1 MEQRPARRASVSVVV
16 TAPAA
21 ARRTCSVRGAPALPV
36 RCTCEAALAGGGD
49 GGGGGDFALC
59 DCWPGGTP
67 PFFEPALRF
76 WGAFAAYTV
85 AVRPLLMRRAS
96 DGAQTCCAQVKAII
110 SKLPQAVCTA
120 SGRAEPPARYVW
132 KPCKKALER
141 AERLF
146 YRTSYVVRVPRC
158 IPTAHSQCVPQ
169 CSRHDTHQRG
179 RHAPRYRPCRRVV
192 GGTRLPKCTPQPA
205 CSAGP

>member
-96 DGAQTCCAQVKAII
+96 DGAQTCCAQVKAI

-132 KPCKKALER
+132 KPCTKVL
-141 AERLF
+141 
-146 YRTSYVVRVPRC
+146 
-158 IPTAHSQCVPQ
+158 
-169 CSRHDTHQRG
+169 
-179 RHAPRYRPCRRVV
+179 
-192 GGTRLPKCTPQPA
+192 
-205 CSAGP
+205 